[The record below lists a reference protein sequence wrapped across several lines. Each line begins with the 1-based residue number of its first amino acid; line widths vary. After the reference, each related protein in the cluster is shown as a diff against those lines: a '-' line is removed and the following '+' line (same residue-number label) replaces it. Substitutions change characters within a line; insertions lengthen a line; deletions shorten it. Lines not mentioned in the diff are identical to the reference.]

1 MKDFA
6 SQDSAEPTHVED
18 TLVSYHRMFKP
29 YFEEY
34 ASLELNTYDISSSTD
49 VAEMIRAA
57 EAQGLDV
64 HAFPSLPARRMIISD
79 GTRQVGFAAAQ
90 PSCMKPILTDF
101 CDDKLLQKAF
111 YEENGIPH
119 AEGHE
124 VQSLEHA
131 LDTWRSLGDSVVLKP
146 SRGRQGIGVT
156 VDIRDDESLIRAWN
170 LARAD
175 RPQSPV
181 MIEKTFVGCD
191 LRAVIL
197 NKKVICAYLKIPPNV
212 LGDGHSTIETLV
224 REKNAR
230 RAASP
235 ALRVAMIKTDD
246 KARQILGFQG
256 FHMQS
261 VPAEGEPVLL
271 GLTQSVSSGGDLL
284 PINGRLSSPVNSVA
298 CSVAK
303 ALGYTGPLG
312 MDVLCRDFEDKT
324 GTAIICET
332 NPQPAMFGALYPPV
346 GQSVNCA
353 EKIILH
359 YFGAKPKK
367 PSTKLHRIHCEGAK
381 EIELQA
387 FCDAFAETYEAGPV
401 LTKTGAQELTLEG
414 TDTEASALLSV
425 LLDSQKK
432 PKFIDAA
439 YIVTPLKKPR
449 TRKSTIALETPE
461 DKVLQASDLIAQ
473 ACLAAKPKHAEIR
486 SNNCLLIKQGRKTT
500 FASMQLN
507 GWYAQVHSTEL
518 GRRRLRHILAMHGL
532 PITRNLILEP
542 TDVRGLRRAVARLE
556 QDCTITMITRS
567 GIQMQSTVATADD
580 ASALLSENLSDRTRL
595 VHVSATESKSSVDL
609 LVFDGSLVAATQVSG
624 PDKQSLHSEWH
635 HVASACMGAL
645 PSARLM
651 SVRVSLDDPANGPD
665 DQVWAIDSIDTN
677 PDVAKFGKRAADP
690 KGAFAKKLV
699 SALLESTI

>member
-1 MKDFA
+1 MKDFT
-6 SQDSAEPTHVED
+6 SQDSAEAATVEE
-18 TLVSYHRMFKP
+18 TLATYHRMFRP

-34 ASLELNTYDISSSTD
+34 AGLDLNTYDISSSTD
-49 VAEMIRAA
+49 VTEMIRAA
-57 EAQGLDV
+57 EAHGLDM

-79 GTRQVGFAAAQ
+79 GTRKVGFAAAQ
-90 PSCMKPILTDF
+90 PSSMKPILTDF

-111 YEENGIPH
+111 YEENDIPH

-131 LDTWRSLGDSVVLKP
+131 LDTWRSLGNSVVLKP

-156 VDIRDDESLIRAWN
+156 VDIRDDESLIRAWD
-170 LARAD
+170 LARSD

-212 LGDGHSTIETLV
+212 LGDGRSTIETLV
-224 REKNAR
+224 REKNAH
-230 RAASP
+230 RAESP

-246 KARQILGFQG
+246 KARQILDFQG

-261 VPAEGEPVLL
+261 VPADGEPVIL
-271 GLTQSVSSGGDLL
+271 GLTQSISSGGDLL
-284 PINGRLSSPVNSVA
+284 PINGRLATPVNTVA

-303 ALGYTGPLG
+303 ALNYTGPLG

-367 PSTKLHRIHCEGAK
+367 PSMKTHRIHCEGAK

-387 FCDAFAETYEAGPV
+387 FCDTLAETSEVGPK
-401 LTKTGAQELTLEG
+401 LAKTGAQELTLEG
-414 TDTEASALLSV
+414 TDSEASALLSV

-432 PKFIDAA
+432 PKFVDAA
-439 YIVTPLKKPR
+439 YIVAPLKKPR
-449 TRKSTIALETPE
+449 TRKGMISLETP
-461 DKVLQASDLIAQ
+461 DDTVLRASDFITQ
-473 ACLAAKPKHAEIR
+473 ACLAAKPKHTELR
-486 SNNCLLIKQGRKTT
+486 SDNCLLIKKGRKKT
-500 FASMQLN
+500 FASTQLN

-518 GRRRLRHILAMHGL
+518 GRRRLRHMFAVHGL
-532 PITRNLILEP
+532 PITRDLILEP
-542 TDVRGLRRAVARLE
+542 NDVRGLRRSVARME
-556 QDCTITMITRS
+556 QDCVITMTARS
-567 GIQMQSTVATADD
+567 GIQLQTTVATADD
-580 ASALLSENLSDRTRL
+580 ASALLSESVSDRTRQI
-595 VHVSATESKSSVDL
+595 HVSAKESKTSVDL
-609 LVFDGSLVAATQVSG
+609 LVFDGSLVAATQTSG
-624 PDKQSLHSEWH
+624 PEQKKMHPDWH
-635 HVASACMGAL
+635 HVASACMEAL

-651 SVRVSLDDPANGPD
+651 SVRVTLEDPTANPD
-665 DQVWAIDSIDTN
+665 DQIWAIDSIDTN
-677 PDVAKFGKRAADP
+677 PDIAKFGKRVAGT
-690 KGAFAKKLV
+690 KSAFAKKLV
-699 SALLESTI
+699 SALVESTI